1 MRNLAWGAGALFAAG
16 LLPLLAA
23 SQGVAHPGGGH
34 CGCPQFAGPAVPGAG
49 AGRQYDPDTVATLRG
64 TVTDVAV
71 VSRRVGRAGGV
82 HVVFQSGE
90 AEHEAVLGPSWF
102 LEREG
107 LKLAKGDSVEVTGSL
122 VDTDG
127 SDVLIAALLKK
138 GEQTVR
144 LRDERGVPAWAGG
157 PHR

>member
-1 MRNLAWGAGALFAAG
+1 MKNLAWGAGALFAAG

-23 SQGVAHPGGGH
+23 SQGLAHHGGGH
-34 CGCPQFAGPAVPGAG
+34 CGCPHCAGLAAPGAG
-49 AGRQYDPDTVATLRG
+49 AGRRYDLDSVTTLSG

-90 AEHEAVLGPSWF
+90 AAHEAVLGPSWF

-107 LKLAKGDSVEVTGSL
+107 LRLAKGDSIEVTGSL

-127 SDVLIAALLKK
+127 TDVLIAALIKK
-138 GEQTVR
+138 GEQSVR
-144 LRDERGVPAWAGG
+144 LRDEQGAPAWAGG
-157 PHR
+157 PRR